1 MSTSKQDRHGARTAS
16 DIEYRYNFGKS
27 FAEVYNLV
35 RDVQT
40 AVEDAA
46 KAIEGLDSEEI
57 FNRLTNYGEVQG
69 IYRDANGEIYVN
81 ASYIQSGTLAAE
93 YIDADNLKVKA
104 ANVTGTL
111 TASQINTTGLKVDA
125 ANIKGTLVIGQL
137 PSDVATTGTIS
148 SAVDSAVAGK
158 GYVNST
164 QVTTITNNAISTAQF
179 SAAQITSGT
188 LSADRIDVDN
198 LYVDAANIEGVLSAD
213 YIRMDGLIEVESDGQ
228 TYGYIGGNGAYGVTM
243 LDSSEQVGVSVQW
256 GHAEMFFAGEEDY
269 HCIWV
274 NMGGCYADGELLTSS
289 DRRLKNS
296 ISYDLADAEK
306 MFMELKPCSFA
317 YNKDKKSK
325 THWGFI
331 AQDFIEAATAAGMN
345 SGTLAALGC
354 SDGMY
359 ALSYGSFAA
368 LNTHMIQKIIKA
380 LEANGIT
387 LEG

>member
-125 ANIKGTLVIGQL
+125 ANITGTLVIGQL
-137 PSDVATTGTIS
+137 PSNVATTS
-148 SAVDSAVAGK
+148 M
-158 GYVNST
+158 GYVTSS
-164 QVTTITNNAISTAQF
+164 QVTTITNNAIRTAYI
-179 SAAQITSGT
+179 SADQITSGT
-188 LSADRIDVDN
+188 LSADLIDVDN
-198 LYVDAANIEGVLSAD
+198 LYVNAANIEGVLYAD
-213 YIRMDGLIEVESDGQ
+213 ALDVSGLLALLDEDESTQGYIGARIDGNGGVFFGDRRLNVGFIATTYAAAMTYYGEHEIWVESDG
-228 TYGYIGGNGAYGVTM
+228 
-243 LDSSEQVGVSVQW
+243 
-256 GHAEMFFAGEEDY
+256 
-269 HCIWV
+269 
-274 NMGGCYADGELLTSS
+274 CYADSEILSSS

-306 MFMELKPCSFA
+306 MFMQLKPCSFA

-331 AQDFIEAATAAGMN
+331 AQDFLEAATAAGLN
-345 SGTLAALGC
+345 GGTLAALGC

-368 LNTHMIQKIIKA
+368 LNTHMIQKVIKA